1 MSERVVVGGCRCGAD
16 RIRACGQPTDV
27 IYCHCSDCR
36 RSSGAPVSLFVGYRT
51 EQVDNERGIPKIYES
66 SPGVSR
72 SFCGDCG
79 TPLSYQDERLPGEI
93 YVPMRVFDLPEAFEP
108 EMHDWVSQRI
118 GWLDIRDGLPR
129 YQRSSKP
136 R

>member
-1 MSERVVVGGCRCGAD
+1 MSEHLAVGGCRCGAV
-16 RIRACGQPTDV
+16 RVRASGQATDV

-36 RSSGAPVSLFVGYRT
+36 RSSGAPVSLFVGYRA
-51 EQVDNERGIPKIYES
+51 EQVDNERGVPKLCKS
-66 SPGVSR
+66 SPGSNR
-72 SFCGDCG
+72 SFCSDCG
-79 TPLSYQDERLPGEI
+79 TPLSYQEDRLPGEI
-93 YVPMRVFDLPEAFEP
+93 YVPMGVFDDAKAYEP
-108 EMHDWVSQRI
+108 EMHEWVSQRF